1 MWPCR
6 SGKRLLHTAL
16 LQERCKCGG
25 SILLAAVAVKCQIG
39 RGISFAESYPKCTGD
54 QIRAGIAGY
63 AIADDFPGKEVEN
76 DAQIKPVIVELEV
89 CNITDPCLI
98 RMFCGKLL
106 LQQVLLAVFLM
117 LFKLLFGIKSNAAQ
131 IELLHDRSNALGADS
146 DTTFGQC
153 NANLFRRQD
162 IMSVLTNRT
171 GTKITG
177 QLLTN
182 KRDVPFILGFR
193 YPLEKKFTLT
203 ELEKRNNKEL
213 QGFLD
218 KVSQMSVQQVDESFA
233 RKPDK
238 DDTYR
243 GLQVYHYEVTKSF
256 RIHVVSEDGIYKI
269 IRLDPN
275 HRVHE

>member
-1 MWPCR
+1 M
-6 SGKRLLHTAL
+6 
-16 LQERCKCGG
+16 
-25 SILLAAVAVKCQIG
+25 
-39 RGISFAESYPKCTGD
+39 
-54 QIRAGIAGY
+54 
-63 AIADDFPGKEVEN
+63 AIKYFY
-76 DAQIKPVIVELEV
+76 
-89 CNITDPCLI
+89 
-98 RMFCGKLL
+98 
-106 LQQVLLAVFLM
+106 
-117 LFKLLFGIKSNAAQ
+117 
-131 IELLHDRSNALGADS
+131 
-146 DTTFGQC
+146 
-153 NANLFRRQD
+153 
-162 IMSVLTNRT
+162 
-171 GTKITG
+171 
-177 QLLTN
+177 
-182 KRDVPFILGFR
+182 ILGFR

>member
-1 MWPCR
+1 MYSSR
-6 SGKRLLHTAL
+6 VEYYKQLKDEFQG
-16 LQERCKCGG
+16 
-25 SILLAAVAVKCQIG
+25 AVIAYI
-39 RGISFAESYPKCTGD
+39 TGD
-54 QIRAGIAGY
+54 RPGFETRIAQ
-63 AIADDFPGKEVEN
+63 D
-76 DAQIKPVIVELEV
+76 VI
-89 CNITDPCLI
+89 D
-98 RMFCGKLL
+98 
-106 LQQVLLAVFLM
+106 
-117 LFKLLFGIKSNAAQ
+117 LLFV
-131 IELLHDRSNALGADS
+131 
-146 DTTFGQC
+146 
-153 NANLFRRQD
+153 NLFRRQD

>member
-1 MWPCR
+1 
-6 SGKRLLHTAL
+6 
-16 LQERCKCGG
+16 
-25 SILLAAVAVKCQIG
+25 
-39 RGISFAESYPKCTGD
+39 
-54 QIRAGIAGY
+54 
-63 AIADDFPGKEVEN
+63 
-76 DAQIKPVIVELEV
+76 
-89 CNITDPCLI
+89 
-98 RMFCGKLL
+98 
-106 LQQVLLAVFLM
+106 
-117 LFKLLFGIKSNAAQ
+117 
-131 IELLHDRSNALGADS
+131 
-146 DTTFGQC
+146 
-153 NANLFRRQD
+153 
-162 IMSVLTNRT
+162 MSVLTNRT

-275 HRVHE
+275 HRVHELKLEYSLKDMSKPIGVSAYQITSSLLEELERQLPSVEDIQKRIKGVKE